1 MRRPYRPFPV
11 QQGNLN
17 RLIGN
22 YGNYPNISY
31 SVQNCNSLNI
41 STVCNKQLTKIIA
54 IIALCTDIIFLSDLR
69 LNSNDEQVE
78 KIRKLFL
85 YSSHNQYD
93 SFFHLTK
100 NNRGVGI
107 LISRKI
113 YYTVSKTYK
122 DEAENILGMKIEI
135 DGFPL
140 RIFSIYGPNHDNKD
154 FYDRIDTF
162 LSQDSQVPAVLGGDW
177 NSTYS
182 TAPVNDNIDIRN
194 MRSPPSINRST
205 WLREICSKHHCSDPF
220 RALHPNLRDFT
231 YAPNGARA
239 NRSRL
244 DFFLIYDELIPQV
257 RSCSIMKTQQV
268 KVLDH
273 KPVILTFIRDKIKS
287 KPTISKTVLSMP
299 RTDDIVLA
307 SVLDAYLIHVDADD
321 AENIAAATPP
331 GVHYAAGINPIQVE
345 KN

>member
-1 MRRPYRPFPV
+1 MNLSRLLTRGSKLSNAAAVPAFPV

-54 IIALCTDIIFLSDLR
+54 ITALCTDIIFLSDLR

-93 SFFHLTK
+93 SFFHSTK

-113 YYTVSKTYK
+113 NYTVSKTYK
-122 DEAENILGMKIEI
+122 DEAENILGLKIEI

-194 MRSPPSINRST
+194 MAT
-205 WLREICSKHHCSDPF
+205 
-220 RALHPNLRDFT
+220 RD
-231 YAPNGARA
+231 
-239 NRSRL
+239 L
-244 DFFLIYDELIPQV
+244 LQ
-257 RSCSIMKTQQV
+257 
-268 KVLDH
+268 
-273 KPVILTFIRDKIKS
+273 
-287 KPTISKTVLSMP
+287 
-299 RTDDIVLA
+299 
-307 SVLDAYLIHVDADD
+307 
-321 AENIAAATPP
+321 TPLL
-331 GVHYAAGINPIQVE
+331 GSL
-345 KN
+345 